1 MSARQRV
8 ALWYAVVMVFLS
20 IGVAVGVNIWYTQRV
35 AAASRAANEETVRET
50 SQKWCKIVTTLDNA
64 YRAQPPTSPTGRQ
77 LAQDMHQ
84 LRIDLDCKE

>member
-1 MSARQRV
+1 
-8 ALWYAVVMVFLS
+8 MVRR
-20 IGVAVGVNIWYTQRV
+20 GDGVNIWYTQRV